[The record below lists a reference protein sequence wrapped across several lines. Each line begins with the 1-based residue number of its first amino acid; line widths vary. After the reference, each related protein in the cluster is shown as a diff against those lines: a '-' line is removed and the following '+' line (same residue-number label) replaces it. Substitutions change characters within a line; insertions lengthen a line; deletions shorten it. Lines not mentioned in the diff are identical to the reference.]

1 MDDRLE
7 RSDAGDLDL
16 DMLASSLRAD
26 DGDVRVLLKALETRL
41 AGALGDRLVVERT
54 GGRFRR
60 PEEIRRV
67 SIRLGDDQLDATI
80 ERGALECTISRSSGG
95 IRIRSSR
102 VTFEEWLMRLLGA
115 LRDEAATTQATRQAL
130 ESLVI
135 GDGR

>member
-1 MDDRLE
+1 MDDGLE

-26 DGDVRVLLKALETRL
+26 DGDVRVLLKALVTRL
-41 AGALGDRLVVERT
+41 AGALGDRLVVERS
-54 GGRFRR
+54 GGRFRKAD
-60 PEEIRRV
+60 EIRRV

-102 VTFEEWLMRLLGA
+102 VTFDEWLMRLLGA
-115 LRDEAATTQATRQAL
+115 LRDEAVTTQATRQAL

>member
-1 MDDRLE
+1 
-7 RSDAGDLDL
+7 
-16 DMLASSLRAD
+16 MLASSLRAD
-26 DGDVRVLLKALETRL
+26 DGDVRVLLKALVTRL
-41 AGALGDRLVVERT
+41 AGALGDRLVVERS
-54 GGRFRR
+54 GGRFRKAD
-60 PEEIRRV
+60 EIRRV

-102 VTFEEWLMRLLGA
+102 VTFDEWLMRLLGA
-115 LRDEAATTQATRQAL
+115 LRDEAVTTQATRQAL